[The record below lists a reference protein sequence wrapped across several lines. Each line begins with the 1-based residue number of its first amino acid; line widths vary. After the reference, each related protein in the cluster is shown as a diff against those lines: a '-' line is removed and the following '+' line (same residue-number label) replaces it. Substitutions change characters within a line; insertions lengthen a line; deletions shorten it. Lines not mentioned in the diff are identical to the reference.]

1 MDLITRTTVRDYS
14 LNDLEARRIQRRL
27 AALRRR
33 LAGRPDPIATL
44 LLTGDARRHRV
55 SARLRVRLGHLGG
68 HLVGRKSG
76 ETADH
81 AVRLASE
88 QIERQFR
95 RITGRR
101 MAERYGGQS

>member
-1 MDLITRTTVRDYS
+1 MDVITRTTVRNYP

-27 AALRRR
+27 GTLSRR
-33 LAGRPDPIATL
+33 LAGRPDPIAML
-44 LLTGDARRHRV
+44 LLIGDAQRNRV

-95 RITGRR
+95 RMTARR
-101 MAERYGGQS
+101 RAER

>member
-14 LNDLEARRIQRRL
+14 LNDLEARRIRRRLVALGRRL
-27 AALRRR
+27 AN
-33 LAGRPDPIATL
+33 RPDPIATL
-44 LLTGDARRHRV
+44 LLTGDARRNRV

-68 HLVGRKSG
+68 HLVGRKTG

-101 MAERYGGQS
+101 MAER